1 MSNSTDT
8 ETDTRARANVEQEAT
23 RVEPWLIVSF
33 LALIPFALAFYLPT
47 EWQPYL
53 FVAGGLLGVAG
64 GAMLVRQERRKSSDV
79 RA

>member
-1 MSNSTDT
+1 VSNST
-8 ETDTRARANVEQEAT
+8 ETDNRASTNVDQESTRI
-23 RVEPWLIVSF
+23 EPWLIVSF
-33 LALIPFALAFYLPT
+33 LALIPLALAFYLPS

-64 GAMLVRQERRKSSDV
+64 GVMLVRQEWRRSSDL